1 MGHNSREVFFFLG
14 QELLLDFAA
23 WIDLTS
29 NADNMITVTLIIK
42 RLSRFIIHAVSYR
55 LPLKFQSIFCFD
67 SLERQRAD
75 DLRVYQ
81 FFTMPL
87 NHQAGYKVL

>member
-29 NADNMITVTLIIK
+29 NADNMITV
-42 RLSRFIIHAVSYR
+42 SYR
-55 LPLKFQSIFCFD
+55 LPSKFQSIFCFD
-67 SLERQRAD
+67 SLKQQRAN
-75 DLRVYQ
+75 DLRIYQ
-81 FFTMPL
+81 FFMMPL